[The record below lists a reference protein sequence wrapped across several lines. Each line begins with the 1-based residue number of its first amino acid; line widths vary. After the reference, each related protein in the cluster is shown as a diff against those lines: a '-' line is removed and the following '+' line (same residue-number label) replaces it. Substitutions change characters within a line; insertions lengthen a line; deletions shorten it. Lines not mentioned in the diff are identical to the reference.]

1 MKVFCKPMINYL
13 HAAVYIYLC
22 TVIER
27 LFILSY
33 SLLKFFFLFFL
44 LVYTKLYSEE
54 FSVSVFDLEIHELK
68 FEVRWIEKEHSVSAK
83 AVQYSA
89 ESCDL

>member
-1 MKVFCKPMINYL
+1 M
-13 HAAVYIYLC
+13 C

-44 LVYTKLYSEE
+44 LVYTKLQSEE
-54 FSVSVFDLEIHELK
+54 FSISVFDLEIHEVK
-68 FEVRWIEKEHSVSAK
+68 FKVRWIGKEHSVSAK
-83 AVQYSA
+83 AAQYSA
-89 ESCDL
+89 